1 MPSYLCEYKA
11 LVNAYK
17 CEITEKSHFLVV
29 NGYKKLLFFVVVQY
43 PPWHVFGETMIKI
56 IETNEDNIL
65 GIEVIGGYSNADVE
79 ELIQNIDKKISE
91 GNERLNFLFK
101 IDKIKYGK
109 REFAAFYKDGK
120 SYAIKNLKNI
130 RHIAVVGHS
139 RLEKVLIELDN
150 KTCHI

>member
-1 MPSYLCEYKA
+1 
-11 LVNAYK
+11 
-17 CEITEKSHFLVV
+17 
-29 NGYKKLLFFVVVQY
+29 
-43 PPWHVFGETMIKI
+43 MIKI

-150 KTCHI
+150 KIMGNPEKEMIEKYFDVADIEKAWEFVRS